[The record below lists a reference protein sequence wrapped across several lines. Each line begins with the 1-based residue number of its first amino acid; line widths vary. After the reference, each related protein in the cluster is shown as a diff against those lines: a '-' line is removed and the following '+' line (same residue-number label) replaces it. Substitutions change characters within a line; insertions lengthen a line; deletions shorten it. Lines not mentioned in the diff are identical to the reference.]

1 MAPSEPPNGRTVIT
15 PPKGE
20 QAPQKLSYYKDMMAK
35 DAVEMQSLAA
45 SLKIEKMTRFK
56 LSEKLSKCRNRV
68 GELSREL
75 AEAKQMIDDLKN
87 SR

>member
-56 LSEKLSKCRNRV
+56 LSEKLRKCRKTV
-68 GELSREL
+68 GKLSREL
-75 AEAKQMIDDLKN
+75 ADAKQTIEDFEN
-87 SR
+87 AR

>member
-45 SLKIEKMTRFK
+45 SLKIEQMTRFK
-56 LSEKLSKCRNRV
+56 LSEKLGKCRKRV
-68 GELSREL
+68 GDLIREL
-75 AEAKQMIDDLKN
+75 AEAKQTIDDFES